1 MTMKLFWA
9 RFKFFLVRLSLRK
22 QLVVIFSIILIILSL
37 TVAIVTSI
45 IATTQIK
52 DFLYLQGMQWSMSMA
67 ENSVVAF
74 LYNNGEI
81 VKDKIHTILETPQ
94 VLHIELVDNNGKKI
108 IQQGESPVGEFL
120 YPDNFAHDMHVIET
134 SKAWLYSIKVFS
146 SPKTNNVIEGDDHHN
161 LINSMLLEEQDNE
174 LLGYVHLSLGKK
186 SLIDIRHRI
195 FFNNLMIALFA
206 SSVFIFLLLLL
217 TRKVFRPLEKL
228 SYLMQSTKQ
237 GVWQSAIDI
246 NGPSEIALISNAYN
260 KMIHTLELR
269 DKELININRNLEK
282 MVVLRTQELREINHE
297 LETFNYSVSHDL
309 RAPLRHIKG
318 YCIALVEDYPD
329 KLDETGK
336 NYLYRINVAAQRM
349 DQLIDDLL
357 MLSGIN
363 RKDLQL
369 EWVKVNSIVEQ
380 IIEFVSNTDKE
391 RQLEMS
397 IESNLYLFGDPK
409 LIRIIFENLLG
420 NAWKYCNKEKVTK
433 ISIGSIDKKPQSIY
447 IKDNGVG
454 FDMAYSNKLF
464 IAFHRLHNPNEFE
477 GMGIG
482 LATVERIVKRHAGKI
497 WANSEVGQGATFYF
511 EFANDNQGLGMK
523 TAAAVNHD
531 RR

>member
-9 RFKFFLVRLSLRK
+9 WFKFFLVRLSLRK
-22 QLVVIFSIILIILSL
+22 QLVVIFSMILIILSL

-45 IATTQIK
+45 IATSQIK

-81 VKDKIHTILETPQ
+81 VKDKIHTILETRQ
-94 VLHIELVDNNGKKI
+94 VLHIELVTSNGEQI
-108 IQQGESPVGEFL
+108 IQQGQSPVSEPF
-120 YPDNFAHDMHVIET
+120 YPDKFTHDLHVIET

-146 SPKTNNVIEGDDHHN
+146 HPKTHNVIEGDDSHS
-161 LINSMLLEEQDNE
+161 LINSMLLEEQENE

-186 SLIDIRHRI
+186 SLIDIRYRI

-206 SSVFIFLLLLL
+206 SSVFIGLLLLL

-228 SYLMQSTKQ
+228 SDLMQSAKQ

-246 NGPSEIALISNAYN
+246 NGPSEIASISNAYN
-260 KMIHTLELR
+260 KMIHTLGLR
-269 DKELININRNLEK
+269 DKELLDINRNLEK
-282 MVVLRTQELREINHE
+282 MVVQRTKELREINHE

-318 YCIALVEDYPD
+318 YCLALMEDYPD
-329 KLDETGK
+329 ELDETGK
-336 NYLYRINVAAQRM
+336 NYLYRIDIAAQRM
-349 DQLIDDLL
+349 NQLIDDLL
-357 MLSGIN
+357 MLSGIS
-363 RKDLQL
+363 RKDLKL
-369 EWVKVNSIVEQ
+369 EWVEVNPIIEQ
-380 IIEFVSNTDKE
+380 IIDLVSNTDKE
-391 RQLEMS
+391 RKLEIS

-409 LIRIIFENLLG
+409 LIRIIFENLIG
-420 NAWKYCNKEKVTK
+420 NAWKYCSKEKVTK
-433 ISIGSIDKKPQSIY
+433 IIIGSIDKKPQSIY

-454 FDMAYSNKLF
+454 FDITYSNKLF
-464 IAFHRLHNPNEFE
+464 IAFQRLHNPSEFE

-482 LATVERIVKRHAGKI
+482 LATVERIVKRHGGKI
-497 WANSEVGQGATFYF
+497 WANSEVGKGATFYF
-511 EFANDNQGLGMK
+511 EFANDNPEE
-523 TAAAVNHD
+523 N
-531 RR
+531 